1 MLLKCPKSS
10 IKDISFVTKLSEN
23 LVIEY
28 VNIIDQI
35 KQQQKEKEQRDKY
48 LPF

>member
-1 MLLKCPKSS
+1 MKKLS
-10 IKDISFVTKLSEN
+10 IKDISFVTKLSES

-35 KQQQKEKEQRDKY
+35 KQQQKEQRDKY